1 MFLLK
6 KLTENILDSNDDT
19 LQLID
24 SIKTYAYKMSK
35 CLVSKKRIYYM
46 IGFDAVKKEN
56 IREHNPNWSQ
66 IPDHIYRV
74 LIIGRR

>member
-35 CLVSKKRIYYM
+35 CLASKKEY
-46 IGFDAVKKEN
+46 
-56 IREHNPNWSQ
+56 
-66 IPDHIYRV
+66 
-74 LIIGRR
+74 II